1 MPKVQLC
8 HWVFLRGSMQYH
20 KHSYVSCGVSY
31 SELGVSSWVELT
43 PAFGVSAG
51 AVSLASKL
59 DVNRILWFVCL
70 CKEDWYVSNLIQGFW
85 QVL

>member
-8 HWVFLRGSMQYH
+8 HWVFVRGSMQYH

-51 AVSLASKL
+51 AASLTSKL
-59 DVNRILWFVCL
+59 DVNRILWFV
-70 CKEDWYVSNLIQGFW
+70 SFF
-85 QVL
+85 